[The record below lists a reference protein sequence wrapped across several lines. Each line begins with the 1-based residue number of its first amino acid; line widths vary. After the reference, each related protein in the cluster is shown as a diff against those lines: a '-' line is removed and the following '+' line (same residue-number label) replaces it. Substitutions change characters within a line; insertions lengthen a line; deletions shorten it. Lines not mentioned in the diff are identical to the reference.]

1 MHILH
6 RRGWEI
12 PERDATPEE
21 FFINRRTFMQAAAVA
36 GGAMALP
43 GMLAPAMAQD
53 KDPSAHLYPARPNHG
68 YKIDRPITEE
78 RHASRYNNFFEFG
91 SDKDIYQLAQA
102 LQTRPWMIRIDGMVD
117 KPFDLD
123 IDDLL
128 KKVELE
134 ERVYR
139 LRCVEAWGMT
149 VPWTGFPMSKLL
161 DIAKPASSAKYI
173 RIETF
178 KNPKIAPGQRQAW
191 YPWPYVEGCTLAEA
205 RNELAFM
212 VTGAYGKP
220 LDKQYGAPI
229 RLHMPWK
236 YGFKASKSIQRITFT
251 DQRPKS
257 FWETLQSS
265 EYGFWANVNP
275 RVPHPRWGQDTE
287 IVLGAPGMK
296 RVPTLMWNGYG
307 EYVADMYKGLEKTEQ
322 LFL

>member
-1 MHILH
+1 MNILR

-12 PERDATPEE
+12 PQREATPEE
-21 FFINRRTFMQAAAVA
+21 YFFDRRKFMQAAAAA
-36 GGAMALP
+36 GASIAIPGVPAFAQGA
-43 GMLAPAMAQD
+43 
-53 KDPSAHLYPARPNHG
+53 DPSAGLYPAKRNEA
-68 YKIDRPITEE
+68 YKIDRAITAEE
-78 RHASRYNNFFEFG
+78 HASRYNNFFEFG
-91 SDKDIYQLAQA
+91 GDKDVFKLVEG
-102 LQTRPWMIRIDGMVD
+102 LKTRPWMIRIDGMVD
-117 KPFDLD
+117 KPFEIG

-128 KKVELE
+128 KKVQLE

-149 VPWTGFPMSKLL
+149 VPWTGFAMSKLVEL
-161 DIAKPASSAKYI
+161 CMPKADAKYI

-178 KNPKIAPGQRQAW
+178 RDPKIAPGQRQAW
-191 YPWPYVEGCTLAEA
+191 YPWPYVEGCTVQEA
-205 RNELAFM
+205 MNDLSFM
-212 VTGAYGKP
+212 VTGVYGKP
-220 LDKQYGAPI
+220 LGKQYGAPI

-251 DQRPKS
+251 NDRPKS
-257 FWETLQSS
+257 FWETLQAA

-296 RVPTLMWNGYG
+296 RVDTLMWNGYG

-322 LFL
+322 LFI